1 MADFNFAERRQII
14 DTLERDALIDGN
26 TVNWRKYLHPTDQC
40 RMMPAEALAETC
52 REQILLGKT
61 KTEGL
66 TLPWNNSTG
75 RVLIKPGKLCIW
87 TGWSRH
93 GKTQMLKQVML
104 HAIAQGEKVLI
115 ASMEEEVHEVW
126 IDLARVYTGGD
137 SPTPRALDEFV
148 NFVRGKLWLYDQ
160 QGTIEDT
167 RMQAVLRLSA
177 DQFGTTQAVVDSL
190 MMLRVSRDD
199 YDQQSRFV
207 GELKSIAKDT
217 HQTIHLVAHMRKREG
232 KGGEES
238 PGGMHD
244 IAGGHEI
251 GSKADYVFNVWRD
264 IQRKDETKPDC
275 LLTVEKQ
282 RGDVN
287 WVGKLVFNFHP
298 GSRQFIEGNGVMR
311 FNEPAKGRA
320 ESASSD

>member
-1 MADFNFAERRQII
+1 MLNFAERKQVIE
-14 DTLERDALIDGN
+14 TLERDSVINGN
-26 TVNWRKYLHPTDQC
+26 KVNWRDYIHPTDQC
-40 RMMPAEALAETC
+40 RLVPADVLAETC
-52 REQILLGKT
+52 REKILLGKA

-66 TLPWNNSTG
+66 SLPWNCTNG
-75 RVLIKPGKLCIW
+75 RALIKPGKLCIW

-104 HAIAQGEKVLI
+104 HAIGQGEKILI
-115 ASMEEEVHEVW
+115 ASMEEEIQDVW
-126 IDLARVYTGGD
+126 IDLARLYTGGD

-148 NFVRGKLWLYDQ
+148 NYIRGNLWLYDQ

-167 RMQAVLRLSA
+167 RMQAILRLSA

-190 MMLRVSRDD
+190 MMLRVNRDD

-217 HQTIHLVAHMRKREG
+217 HQTVHLVAHMRKRDG
-232 KGGEES
+232 KGGEDT

-244 IAGGHEI
+244 ISGGHEI

-264 IQRKDETKPDC
+264 IQRKDESKPEC
-275 LLTVEKQ
+275 LLTIEKQ

-287 WVGKLVFNFHP
+287 WVGKLAFNFHS
-298 GSRQFIEGNGVMR
+298 GSRQFIEGGQTMR
-311 FNEPAKGRA
+311 FGK
-320 ESASSD
+320 